1 MFTVNDRNT
10 LSLIAQELVSIN
22 NTLKRIAANEEELIA
37 LTKQKIKEDNDARD
51 FLMSNQSSKK
61 VPSMDLKN
69 ATKEIREATDL
80 LNSIFKK

>member
-10 LSLIAQELVSIN
+10 LSLIAQELVSVN

-61 VPSMDLKN
+61 GSSMDLKN